1 MSLRELLKEGHVGR
15 YSRLPQSMDLAIPY
29 QKLEVGKIHIV
40 PQPNGYLPFHYKDGA
55 VNMSKLF
62 VITPM
67 LTVANYNPLNGRIDF
82 EPSENMTFVGKI
94 MAFQEVLRATLL
106 LHQGAYNRGPDLTAE
121 DIERGFKNLY
131 HNGRLSCY
139 INMNQA
145 AIKVHTKDGFQWR
158 NIKDGLFSSGKKLR
172 LCIKFSGVKKM
183 VFNAPSGRSGIQ
195 FRIDH
200 QIVSVYES

>member
-1 MSLRELLKEGHVGR
+1 
-15 YSRLPQSMDLAIPY
+15 MDLAIPY

-55 VNMSKLF
+55 VSMNKLF
-62 VITPM
+62 VLTPM
-67 LTVANYNPLNGRIDF
+67 LTVAGYNPMNGRIDF
-82 EPSENMTFVGKI
+82 EPCESLTFVGKI

-106 LHQGAYNRGPDLTAE
+106 QHQNAYNRGPELTAE

-145 AIKVHTKDGFQWR
+145 AIKVHNKDCFQWQS
-158 NIKDGLFSSGKKLR
+158 IKDGVFSSGKKMR

-183 VFNAPSGRSGIQ
+183 LFNAPSGRSGVQ

-200 QIVSVYES
+200 QIVSVYDA

>member
-1 MSLRELLKEGHVGR
+1 
-15 YSRLPQSMDLAIPY
+15 MDLAIPY

-55 VNMSKLF
+55 LSLNRLF

-67 LTVANYNPLNGRIDF
+67 LTVANYNPMNGRIDF
-82 EPSENMTFVGKI
+82 EPSESMTFVGKI

-106 LHQGAYNRGPDLTAE
+106 LNQAAYNRGPELTAE

-145 AIKVHTKDGFQWR
+145 AIKVHNKDGFQWKNVKEDVFVTGR
-158 NIKDGLFSSGKKLR
+158 KMR

-183 VFNAPSGRSGIQ
+183 LFNGPSGRMGVQ

-200 QIVSVYES
+200 QITSVYDA